1 MIRYLYIFI
10 LLLCLCSCSKRHHVD
25 HIDIS
30 TYEIHFDRE
39 GGDAQVQV
47 SATSQWRTVV
57 EARWLRC
64 RYISEGIYHLTA
76 PANDSAA
83 RAGHIL
89 FICGSDS
96 ARVDITQEAG
106 KHLSLAPERVTLSH
120 RGGVDTLLLTCYTQW
135 SISSKSEWIGTDS
148 TNGEGPQK
156 VAIKVSPNESA
167 EESSGSVTFISEDL
181 ERTAYITRLARPFI
195 KLDKESVQIDGDGG
209 YITSLYL
216 SNYPVEVVNPT
227 PWIRTVNHDTL
238 SHTIYIE
245 VLRNMEYEDRE
256 GSITLRSSNDSLIFT
271 TLTIRQGEKIDHP
284 AVEFAEGGKMEV
296 GSREPFTLHPI
307 FTDMSDSTLI
317 WSSENPDAATVDQNG
332 VVTVIKSGTT
342 VIKAL
347 NPHHNLTAE
356 IALDIKLI
364 AEGMTIMLGNQNMV
378 ENPVAIRFLGE
389 TQKVTAILHPSDSY
403 NEDIICY
410 SSAPDI
416 VSVSGME
423 IKCIAPGSA
432 TIYVESQYNQLQR
445 SFKVIVSEM

>member
-10 LLLCLCSCSKRHHVD
+10 AILCLCSCSKRHHVD

-39 GGDAQVQV
+39 GGEAQLQV

-57 EARWLRC
+57 EAKWLKC
-64 RYISEGIYHLTA
+64 RYISEGKYHLTA

-83 RAGHIL
+83 KRGHIL
-89 FICGSDS
+89 FVCGSDS

-106 KHLSLAPERVTLSH
+106 KHLSIAPERVTLSH

-195 KLDKESVQIDGDGG
+195 KLDKESIQLDGDGG

-216 SNYPVEVVNPT
+216 SNYDVEIVNTT

-238 SHTIYIE
+238 SHSIYME
-245 VLRNMEYEDRE
+245 VLRNMEYQERV
-256 GSITLRSSNDSLIFT
+256 GSITLRSCSDTLIYT
-271 TLTIRQGEKIDHP
+271 SLTIRQGEKIDHP
-284 AVEFAEGGKMEV
+284 AVEFAEGAKMEV

-356 IALDIKLI
+356 ITLDIKLI
-364 AEGMTIMLGNQNMV
+364 AESITIMLGSQNV
-378 ENPVAIRFLGE
+378 TENPVAIRFLGE
-389 TQKVTAILHPSDSY
+389 TQKVTATLYPADSY

>member
-64 RYISEGIYHLTA
+64 RYISEGIYYLTA

-96 ARVDITQEAG
+96 ARVDITQAPG
-106 KHLSLAPERVTLSH
+106 KHLSLTPDTLTFSH
-120 RGGVDTLLLTCYTQW
+120 RGGKETLSITCYTPW
-135 SISSKSEWIGTDS
+135 RISSKSEWVETDIA
-148 TNGEGPQK
+148 NGDGPQN
-156 VAIKVSPNESA
+156 VPIKVSPNEST
-167 EESSGSVTFISEDL
+167 EEMSGTITFVSEEM
-181 ERTAYITRLARPFI
+181 ERRAYIKRLARPFI

-284 AVEFAEGGKMEV
+284 AVEFAEGYQMKVAG
-296 GSREPFTLHPI
+296 REPFTLHPV

-317 WSSENPDAATVDQNG
+317 WSSTHPDIATVDQNG
-332 VVTVIKSGTT
+332 KVTAIKSGTT
-342 VIKAL
+342 LIKAL
-347 NPHHNLTAE
+347 NTHHNLTAE
-356 IALDIKLI
+356 ITLDIKLI
-364 AEGMTIMLGNQNMV
+364 AESMTIMLGSQNV
-378 ENPVAIRFLGE
+378 TENPVAIRFLGE
-389 TQKVTAILHPSDSY
+389 TQKVTATLYPADSY

-432 TIYVESQYNQLQR
+432 TIYVESQYHQLR
-445 SFKVIVSEM
+445 GSFRVIVSEM